1 MAKEGLSLYDR
12 KKKRDKME
20 KIFELI
26 ELFLPEGILEYFE
39 YEGYERKS
47 KEESKPYGELTIIL
61 VEKNVVPKL
70 PVKYQDRKIRQKGFK
85 EIRVDD
91 FPVRGKKVKLLLR
104 RRVWQIEGVEELY
117 KKEILTTYPGT
128 KLEKDFASFLKG

>member
-1 MAKEGLSLYDR
+1 M
-12 KKKRDKME
+12 DKLQ
-20 KIFELI
+20 ELVEI
-26 ELFLPEGILEYFE
+26 FLPEGILEYFE
-39 YEGYERKS
+39 YAGYERKS

-70 PVKYQDRKIRQKGFK
+70 PEKYRGRKVRQKGFK

-104 RRVWQIEGVEELY
+104 RRVWQIGGVDELY
-117 KKEILTTYPGT
+117 KKEIVATYPGT
-128 KLEKDFASFLKG
+128 KLEKEFAFFFEGGD

>member
-1 MAKEGLSLYDR
+1 M
-12 KKKRDKME
+12 KME
-20 KIFELI
+20 KITELAA
-26 ELFLPEGILEYFE
+26 LFLPDGILEYFD
-39 YEGYERKS
+39 YEGYT
-47 KEESKPYGELTIIL
+47 KEKKVENTYGEVTIIL

-70 PVKYQDRKIRQKGFK
+70 PAEYRDRKIRQKGFK

-104 RRVWQIEGVEELY
+104 RRVWQIEGSEELY

-128 KLEKDFASFLKG
+128 KLEKEFAVFLKGGD